1 MIPVFLS
8 TLITIVFTLC
18 ERKSTSM
25 ATSSP
30 KTKSTTAKAT
40 GKTAAVKN
48 TKAPTAKSNR
58 KPDLLQPLQE
68 YFGLDSFRGEQEQI
82 IQSLL
87 SGTDTFVIMPTGG
100 GKSLCYQ
107 LPAMISEG
115 VAIIVSPLIALMK
128 NQVDLVRS
136 YSTHDSV
143 AHFLNS
149 TLNKKEIKEVHDDLK
164 SGKTKM
170 LYVAPETL
178 TKEDNRSFFSDL
190 TISFFAVDEAHCIS
204 EWGHDFR
211 PEYRRL
217 REMMDVINPDIPVI
231 ALTATA
237 TPKVQSDIVKN
248 LDLRKPKIFISSFNR
263 SNLYYEILPKIKKED
278 TLKSIVRFIVQN
290 KGKSGIIYTLN
301 RKTTEELAELLVQ
314 NGIKAVAYHAGL
326 DSKLRAQ
333 RQDLFLK
340 EDTQV
345 IVATIAFGMGID
357 KPDIR
362 FVIHFNIPKSIENYY
377 QETGRAGRDGLEGKC
392 ILYYSHKDVS
402 KLEHLMRDKPLT
414 EREVG
419 AQLINETVAYA
430 ESGVCRRK
438 TLMSYFGETYG
449 QENCG
454 SCDNCMHP
462 KERVEAKDDAVKV
475 LKVVRALDERFATD
489 YTVNIVAGRL
499 TPQNQ
504 MYRHDGLAEFA
515 IGNDQPHHYW
525 NSLVR
530 QMLLEN
536 LLSKDIVDYGVLK
549 ITKQGEAFMKK
560 PKSFPIVMNNL
571 FEEANADDEEAES
584 NTETAAT
591 DDKLFEQLKELR
603 QKEAKKKGLPPF
615 VIFLENSLQDMATMF
630 PTTIQELDKCQGVS
644 KGKALRYGK
653 PFVELIA
660 KYVEENDV
668 QKPDDFVMK
677 SVANKS
683 MSKVFI
689 IQQVDKKMPLE
700 VIAKN
705 KDWRMDALMEE
716 METIAA
722 SGTKLN
728 LDYAI
733 DDMLDEYE
741 QEEIIDYFKGCET
754 SSLQVA
760 QQELNEGNYSWEQ
773 LKIMR
778 IKFLSE
784 YGM

>member
-1 MIPVFLS
+1 
-8 TLITIVFTLC
+8 
-18 ERKSTSM
+18 
-25 ATSSP
+25 
-30 KTKSTTAKAT
+30 
-40 GKTAAVKN
+40 
-48 TKAPTAKSNR
+48 
-58 KPDLLQPLQE
+58 
-68 YFGLDSFRGEQEQI
+68 
-82 IQSLL
+82 
-87 SGTDTFVIMPTGG
+87 
-100 GKSLCYQ
+100 
-107 LPAMISEG
+107 
-115 VAIIVSPLIALMK
+115 
-128 NQVDLVRS
+128 
-136 YSTHDSV
+136 
-143 AHFLNS
+143 
-149 TLNKKEIKEVHDDLK
+149 
-164 SGKTKM
+164 
-170 LYVAPETL
+170 
-178 TKEDNRSFFSDL
+178 
-190 TISFFAVDEAHCIS
+190 
-204 EWGHDFR
+204 
-211 PEYRRL
+211 
-217 REMMDVINPDIPVI
+217 
-231 ALTATA
+231 
-237 TPKVQSDIVKN
+237 
-248 LDLRKPKIFISSFNR
+248 
-263 SNLYYEILPKIKKED
+263 
-278 TLKSIVRFIVQN
+278 
-290 KGKSGIIYTLN
+290 
-301 RKTTEELAELLVQ
+301 
-314 NGIKAVAYHAGL
+314 
-326 DSKLRAQ
+326 
-333 RQDLFLK
+333 
-340 EDTQV
+340 
-345 IVATIAFGMGID
+345 
-357 KPDIR
+357 
-362 FVIHFNIPKSIENYY
+362 VIHYNIPKSIENYY
-377 QETGRAGRDGLEGKC
+377 QETGRAGRDGMEGKC

-454 SCDNCMHP
+454 SCDNCTHP

-504 MYRHDGLAEFA
+504 MYRHDSLPEFA
-515 IGNDQPHHYW
+515 TGNDQPHHYW

-603 QKEAKKKGLPPF
+603 QEEAKKKALPPF

-630 PTTIQELDKCQGVS
+630 PTTIQELEKCQGVS

-653 PFVELIA
+653 PFVEMIA

-741 QEEIIDYFKGCET
+741 QEEIIGYFKGCET